1 MPLTG
6 VNKFCAQC
14 IKECKQWAQIKI
26 IRCPFFK
33 SKQSRFG
40 KAKDGH
46 TLYAQQSQ
54 LEARREAIF
63 GN

>member
-6 VNKFCAQC
+6 VNKLCAQC

-26 IRCPFFK
+26 IHCPFFN
-33 SKQSRFG
+33 SKYHRYV

-46 TLYAQQSQ
+46 TLYAQQNQ
-54 LEARREAIF
+54 LEAHRDAIF

>member
-6 VNKFCAQC
+6 VNKLCAQC
-14 IKECKQWAQIKI
+14 IKECKQWVQVKI

-33 SKQSRFG
+33 SKQSRSG

-54 LEARREAIF
+54 LEAHREAIF

>member
-6 VNKFCAQC
+6 VNKLCAQC
-14 IKECKQWAQIKI
+14 IKECKQWAQVKI

-33 SKQSRFG
+33 SKQPRSG

-46 TLYAQQSQ
+46 TLMLEHNQ

-63 GN
+63 GD